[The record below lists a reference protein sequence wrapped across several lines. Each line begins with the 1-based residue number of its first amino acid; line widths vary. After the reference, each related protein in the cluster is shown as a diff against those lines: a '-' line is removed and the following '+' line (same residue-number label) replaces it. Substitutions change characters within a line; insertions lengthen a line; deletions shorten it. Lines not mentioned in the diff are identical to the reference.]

1 MTKAALINTTLSK
14 SIKNLLLHEFHV
26 AKPTF
31 IKDCPHR
38 IVASENTLAGLFEMM
53 LRDCI
58 EIATETDDSE
68 IITKKINCRVN
79 EYILM
84 DKSHIR
90 NSLMSENVLCN
101 IIYSTTYKELH
112 DLLKMRRTRR

>member
-1 MTKAALINTTLSK
+1 MTKAPLNN

-31 IKDCPHR
+31 VKNCPHR
-38 IVASENTLAGLFEMM
+38 IIASENTLAGLFEMM

-58 EIATETDDSE
+58 EIVTEYDDTDVV
-68 IITKKINCRVN
+68 TKKINCRVN
-79 EYILM
+79 EYISM

-112 DLLKMRRTRR
+112 DLLKMRRSRR

>member
-1 MTKAALINTTLSK
+1 MITSTLTK
-14 SIKNLLLHEFHV
+14 SIRQLLLHEFHV

-31 IKDCPHR
+31 IKDCVHR
-38 IVASENTLAGLFEMM
+38 IIASEDTLAGLFEMM

-58 EIATETDDSE
+58 EIVTEYDDTDVV
-68 IITKKINCRVN
+68 TKKINCRVN
-79 EYILM
+79 EYISM
-84 DKSHIR
+84 DKSHIK

>member
-1 MTKAALINTTLSK
+1 MIESMPTKTIRQ
-14 SIKNLLLHEFHV
+14 LLLHEFHV

-31 IKDCPHR
+31 VKNCPHR
-38 IVASENTLAGLFEMM
+38 IIASENTLAGLFEMM

-58 EIATETDDSE
+58 EIVTQTDDTD
-68 IITKKINCRVN
+68 IVTKKINYRVN

-84 DKSHIR
+84 DKSHIK

-112 DLLKMRRTRR
+112 DLLKTRRTRR

>member
-1 MTKAALINTTLSK
+1 MSNSTLIE
-14 SIKNLLLHEFHV
+14 SIKNLLLREFRV

-31 IKDCPHR
+31 VKNCPHR

-58 EIATETDDSE
+58 EIVTETDDIDVVTE
-68 IITKKINCRVN
+68 KINCRVN

-84 DKSHIR
+84 DKSHIK

-112 DLLKMRRTRR
+112 DLLKMRRMRR

>member
-1 MTKAALINTTLSK
+1 MITSTTIK
-14 SIKNLLLHEFHV
+14 TIKNLLLREFHV

-31 IKDCPHR
+31 IKDCVHR
-38 IVASENTLAGLFEMM
+38 IIASENTLAGLFEMM

-58 EIATETDDSE
+58 EIVTEYDDTDVV
-68 IITKKINCRVN
+68 TKKINYRVN
-79 EYILM
+79 EYITM

-112 DLLKMRRTRR
+112 DLHVA

>member
-1 MTKAALINTTLSK
+1 MTKAVLSK
-14 SIKNLLLHEFHV
+14 STLIESIKNLLLHEFHV

-31 IKDCPHR
+31 VKNCPHR

-58 EIATETDDSE
+58 NIVTETDDNDVV
-68 IITKKINCRVN
+68 TKKINYRVN

-84 DKSHIR
+84 DKSHIK

-101 IIYSTTYKELH
+101 ISVGSAFADPI
-112 DLLKMRRTRR
+112 

>member
-1 MTKAALINTTLSK
+1 MTKQTLS
-14 SIKNLLLHEFHV
+14 SLIKHLLLHEFRV

-31 IKDCPHR
+31 VKDCAHK
-38 IVASENTLAGLFEMM
+38 IIASEDTLAGLFEMM

-58 EIATETDDSE
+58 EIVTKTDD
-68 IITKKINCRVN
+68 IDVITKKINCRVN
-79 EYILM
+79 EYITM